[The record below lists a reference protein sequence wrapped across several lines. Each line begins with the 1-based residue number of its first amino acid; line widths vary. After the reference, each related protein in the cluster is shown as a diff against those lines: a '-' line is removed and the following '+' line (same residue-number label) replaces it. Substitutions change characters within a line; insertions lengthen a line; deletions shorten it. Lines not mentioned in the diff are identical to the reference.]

1 MVIRKQSYLQA
12 VSGGH
17 EEENSKN
24 FTEHVTVVLSK
35 VHSPTRSLGGRGV
48 INLARTQTLDHSW
61 GRPFSRA
68 SALALFCWH
77 VPRQWS
83 VW

>member
-1 MVIRKQSYLQA
+1 MVIRKLPSSSLWG
-12 VSGGH
+12 SW
-17 EEENSKN
+17 EENSKN